1 MPPLLNCW
9 PQKPQWPLKYLSDDS
24 VYRPLD
30 PSSAPKMLILRPC
43 EMTDLPAIERIAA
56 VSAVG
61 ITSLPPDREKLYD
74 KLRSSVHSFSS
85 EVDVNGEEIYF
96 FVLEN
101 TATGEIV
108 GTSGVVASA
117 GFHDRFYSYRNEIIV
132 HASQELKVSNKI
144 HALHLCHDLTGL
156 SLLTSFYIDPAYEHT
171 EWPQLLSRARLLY
184 MAEFP
189 QRFADK
195 LAAEN
200 PGLCDDEGHSPFWN
214 AVGRR
219 FFNMEYPQ
227 AEQLSGGRSKTFIAE
242 LMPQYPIYVPLL
254 PAEAQLAIG
263 QLHPVAEL
271 PFSILLDEGFEA
283 DTYVDIFD
291 GGPTVEARLQTLRT
305 IQGNRRLQVKL
316 SGGTEAEFD
325 SSAAPYLVAN
335 IAADTFR
342 ATIANACIERNAIL
356 IAPAVAASLQLK
368 PGDYVRA
375 APLGASGHAAPGG
388 TR

>member
-1 MPPLLNCW
+1 M
-9 PQKPQWPLKYLSDDS
+9 
-24 VYRPLD
+24 
-30 PSSAPKMLILRPC
+30 
-43 EMTDLPAIERIAA
+43 
-56 VSAVG
+56 
-61 ITSLPPDREKLYD
+61 
-74 KLRSSVHSFSS
+74 
-85 EVDVNGEEIYF
+85 
-96 FVLEN
+96 LEN
-101 TATGEIV
+101 AVTGEIV

-171 EWPQLLSRARLLY
+171 EWPQLLSRARLLF
-184 MAEFP
+184 MAEYP
-189 QRFADK
+189 KRFAEK

-200 PGLCDDEGHSPFWN
+200 PGMCDEKGHSPFWN

-254 PAEAQLAIG
+254 PADAQLAIG

-283 DTYVDIFD
+283 DTYIDIFD
-291 GGPTVEARLQTLRT
+291 GGPTVEARLQNLRT
-305 IQGNRRLQVKL
+305 IQSNLRLQVKPR
-316 SGGTEAEFD
+316 AEKAA
-325 SSAAPYLVAN
+325 SAVPYLIAN
-335 IAADTFR
+335 ISSDGFR
-342 ATIANACIERNAIL
+342 ATIADAVVDSNEIL
-356 IAPAVAASLQLK
+356 ISPEVTVSLQVSK
-368 PGDYVRA
+368 GDMVRA
-375 APLGASGHAAPGG
+375 APLGLTCHSVAAGASL
-388 TR
+388 